1 MVQRYPKNISFGR
14 TLQVVKVFVK
24 IEPILTSAN
33 MVRRL
38 CAAAGAVCIDK
49 WGI

>member
-24 IEPILTSAN
+24 IDWESEYKPIKKGNQTTFT
-33 MVRRL
+33 MP
-38 CAAAGAVCIDK
+38 
-49 WGI
+49 